1 MDRTLRPGPLGHL
14 VYALVCVAFLAAFGI
29 LHMTGIRAFPESLVF
44 VGVMYF
50 LLTVGLLRLKIH
62 VGEEALEFRPNYW
75 MAKTVNYKA
84 IAFSRV
90 TLMEGIIGGVRRPY
104 LLEVYETGS
113 SRPALKILLMP
124 FGNDDTGW
132 LLGLAQLRI
141 VEQ

>member
-14 VYALVCVAFLAAFGI
+14 VFALVCVAFLAAFWI
-29 LHMTGIRAFPESLVF
+29 LHMTGTRVFPESLVF

-50 LLTVGLLRLKIH
+50 LLTAGLLRLKIH
-62 VGEEALEFRPNYW
+62 VGKEILEYRPNYW

-90 TLMEGIIGGVRRPY
+90 TSIEIIGGVRRPY
-104 LLEVYETGS
+104 LLQVYKTGS
-113 SRPALKILLMP
+113 SWPALTILLMP
-124 FGNDDTGW
+124 FRDDDTGW